1 MPDQIRRRQKETQTM
16 MPKRDTI
23 DAIREFNTTAS
34 PDFLAEFSNDD
45 LGRYLDRLVG
55 ARRQRP
61 IRDAADKIEPEMVS
75 SRDRAVARV

>member
-1 MPDQIRRRQKETQTM
+1 M

-34 PDFLAEFSNDD
+34 PDFLAGFSNDD

-61 IRDAADKIEPEMVS
+61 VREAADMIELEVESPH
-75 SRDRAVARV
+75 DRAVARF

>member
-1 MPDQIRRRQKETQTM
+1 M

-45 LGRYLDRLVG
+45 LARYLDRLVG
-55 ARRQRP
+55 TRRQRP
-61 IRDAADKIEPEMVS
+61 IPEAADVS
-75 SRDRAVARV
+75 ELEVDSSHDRAVAPV

>member
-1 MPDQIRRRQKETQTM
+1 MPDQIRRQQKETQTM

-23 DAIREFNTTAS
+23 DAIREFNATAS

-61 IRDAADKIEPEMVS
+61 IRDAADRVELETESP
-75 SRDRAVARV
+75 RDRAVARL